1 MSGHSKW
8 STIKRHKARVDAQKG
23 KVFTKLGRAL
33 IVATRAGGPNPEANF
48 QLRIAIDKARDANM
62 PTEHI
67 HRAILKAAGELEG
80 VRYEE
85 ALYEGYGPGGVAILV
100 EAATDNPRRS
110 AADVRYLFSRNGGSL
125 GEAGCVSWLFSKK
138 GLLVIERGSQLLDE
152 DAVTFDALEAGAE
165 DVRDEGDSLV
175 VITPVSDFEAVKAAL
190 ERRKITLAHN
200 ELTRIPQST
209 VSLGPEDLERVNR
222 LVEMLED
229 HDDVQ
234 AVYSN
239 YEVSGSA

>member
-1 MSGHSKW
+1 
-8 STIKRHKARVDAQKG
+8 VDAQRG

-33 IVATRAGGPNPEANF
+33 IVAVREGGPNPEGNF

-62 PTEHI
+62 PTDHI
-67 HRAILKAAGELEG
+67 QRAILKASGELEG

-85 ALYEGYGPGGVAILV
+85 GLYEGYGPGGVAILV
-100 EAATDNPRRS
+100 EVATDNPRRS

-125 GEAGCVSWLFSKK
+125 GEAGCVSWLFAKK
-138 GLLVIERGSQLLDE
+138 GLLVIERGLEGLNE

-165 DVRDEGDSLV
+165 DVRDEEDSLV
-175 VITPVSDFEAVKAAL
+175 VITPVGEFEAVKTAL
-190 ERRKITLAHN
+190 ERLNVPLAHS

-209 VSLGPEDLERVNR
+209 VTVSGEDLERVTR
-222 LVEMLED
+222 LVDMLED

-234 AVYSN
+234 AVYTNHESP
-239 YEVSGSA
+239 EET